1 MPVLP
6 PVTMTLEA
14 DTSQFL
20 ESIDIA
26 KKAVAGFKPSDYQI
40 RHDALR
46 LAVQAAAADKS
57 ILTPGVFSEWQAF
70 FEQALRLAL

>member
-6 PVTMTLEA
+6 PIEYMEPPAPPVGSGGIGSSRTRPT
-14 DTSQFL
+14 
-20 ESIDIA
+20 
-26 KKAVAGFKPSDYQI
+26 DYQI

-57 ILTPGVFSEWQAF
+57 ILTPGVFSEWQTF